1 MKSNFYLKSLLRRI
15 SKVLLLSRLRDCVE
29 PDRNTFCLTHNRVDP
44 FLLFG
49 RIELNS
55 ENSEARCQ
63 KVREEELKVELKALA
78 INGKK
83 KLLQVLVI
91 NFTIDLN
98 QTLLINS

>member
-29 PDRNTFCLTHNRVDP
+29 PDRNTFRLTHNRVDP

-63 KVREEELKVELKALA
+63 KGREEEVRRGGGEERQGSGRRAWKGA
-78 INGKK
+78 
-83 KLLQVLVI
+83 
-91 NFTIDLN
+91 
-98 QTLLINS
+98 